1 MKPWLVALIVA
12 VAFVGG
18 ILAGGS
24 LLAER
29 EGGPPPVAPSGAPA
43 DPAGPAAPQVAL
55 APSGGPVAPDGAR
68 PDPAAPSTGSS
79 PGPAGPVGPAGVQPV
94 DDAPPATVP
103 PPPAPPP
110 GALAEGQRAA
120 QDAARDDGKDG
131 RVTHLVYDFDSE
143 EERLAWEE
151 RRRASWQKRLQRER
165 DIKVRIM
172 REKCGLTDAQEPVLV
187 AILEAEAAERQR
199 LVDALAEGTM
209 SRSTFD
215 ESVRTN
221 VANARQELSR
231 LLTPAQLEAYQQL
244 APREQVLRDEAH

>member
-1 MKPWLVALIVA
+1 MKPWLVALFVA
-12 VAFVGG
+12 VAFTGG

-24 LLAER
+24 LLADR

-43 DPAGPAAPQVAL
+43 PAGPTAPQVAL
-55 APSGGPVAPDGAR
+55 GPGEAPTTPAPGTR
-68 PDPAAPSTGSS
+68 PAATSAPSTPS
-79 PGPAGPVGPAGVQPV
+79 PDRGPAPVQPF
-94 DDAPPATVP
+94 DDAPPSTVP

-110 GALAEGQRAA
+110 EALAEGQRAA
-120 QDAARDDGKDG
+120 EDAANDGGKNG

-165 DIKVRIM
+165 EIKVRIM

-199 LVDALAEGTM
+199 LVDALAEGTI
-209 SRSTFD
+209 SRSSFD
-215 ESVRTN
+215 EQVREN
-221 VANARQELSR
+221 VASARQELSR
-231 LLTPAQLEAYQQL
+231 LLTPAQLDAYAQL
-244 APREQVLRDEAH
+244 APREQVLRDETH

>member
-1 MKPWLVALIVA
+1 MKPWLVALFVA
-12 VAFVGG
+12 VAFAGG

-29 EGGPPPVAPSGAPA
+29 EGGPPPVAPSG
-43 DPAGPAAPQVAL
+43 GPAAPTGPSAPQVAL
-55 APSGGPVAPDGAR
+55 APTTGGPTAPTGTPAPTAPGAHA
-68 PDPAAPSTGSS
+68 PA
-79 PGPAGPVGPAGVQPV
+79 PATPAPAGVQPF
-94 DDAPPATVP
+94 DDAPPPTV
-103 PPPAPPP
+103 PAPPP
-110 GALAEGQRAA
+110 PPPDALAEGQRAA
-120 QDAARDDGKDG
+120 QDAANDDGKNG

-143 EERLAWEE
+143 EERQAWEE

-165 DIKVRIM
+165 EIKVRIM

-199 LVDALAEGTM
+199 LVDALAAGTM
-209 SRSTFD
+209 SRTTFD
-215 ESVRTN
+215 EQVRQN
-221 VANARQELSR
+221 VASARQELAR